1 MFFPVSERN
10 MRFYITVDSG
20 VQCVSSVFV
29 GECVHVVS
37 SGVISSLNVFVFV
50 VFKF

>member
-1 MFFPVSERN
+1 

-20 VQCVSSVFV
+20 VQCVSSVCVFV